1 MLPSALVSVYQ
12 QYKADT
18 DAIAGWLALTAKA
31 ANYSDHPLS
40 PPATSTGR
48 LKGKARAL
56 AKEQALKPKKVIL
69 PIRLFV
75 PLAKYITSL
84 KAPRILVPQ
93 SVINITERVIRQR
106 SVFSSRL
113 SHHGVNPSVEGDRSH
128 SYFVDIL
135 QQVVHLFRQNAA
147 QSPTTS
153 AESIDS
159 DEVGN
164 RFASL
169 QVEEPS
175 QRFLNANSAK
185 QPTAENNIVYEAE
198 PQNDLDDAIAA
209 YGMLL
214 QDLNKIRD
222 EIKQIWLSCSEG
234 SIELT
239 AAAIATNT
247 GVDLARYLI
256 DQVLPIFQLHGG
268 VGEVAEAFA
277 LEFIQKQDLND
288 CDLDPEEID
297 EIVGEMMIVV
307 NDFMTRLACCRD
319 CADRNN
325 EPWKPTPEPIQEL
338 LDKIEDEVASDT
350 QLLEELVSNLHAV
363 NWLAKGYLKVDE
375 IMSGLQQMETTK
387 TAPFYVCFALQV
399 TLDIHHTLGDWCL
412 EPAKHLDKELNFMI
426 ESIDQFYQ
434 DSANMS
440 ETMCKTCDCLKR
452 LQKEIK
458 DFQTDPTIESRKEF
472 YNRMHHASEPSEERH
487 RSMQLSP
494 VLCGLT
500 IFYFRASMHDLG
512 FVEFGRQYTI
522 KHAVHLYNALVK
534 EGLMENPWGDMQ
546 LAENF
551 YGRTNIFAGQ
561 KPENTRNYIKQ
572 LMIHEG
578 MTVRGLSELFGILE
592 GHSTSCEEPRTRGYR
607 QKKWRKSPNRGAPV
621 SAIFIERYYNRSKR
635 IDYRPEDVHEI
646 ISRRRSDESPPSPN
660 KGGRHSPHLLLQ
672 PLAEALTEESLE
684 VAFPRLLMHK
694 VCGEFLMQVK
704 NQCVEIIED
713 ELRKK
718 LRGRELVMTIL
729 SWLIWDPVLGKEL
742 LSRAARIANEIV
754 ASGSG
759 KRLVDVMETKF
770 DLSREQLEE
779 VCSKSKLAEDF

>member
-40 PPATSTGR
+40 PPTTSTGR

-56 AKEQALKPKKVIL
+56 AKEQALKPKKAIL
-69 PIRLFV
+69 PIKLFV

-113 SHHGVNPSVEGDRSH
+113 SHHGANPSVEGDRSH

-135 QQVVHLFRQNAA
+135 QQVVCLFRQNVA
-147 QSPTTS
+147 QSPTPS
-153 AESIDS
+153 VESIHS
-159 DEVGN
+159 DELGN

-169 QVEEPS
+169 HVEEPS
-175 QRFLNANSAK
+175 QEFLNATSAK
-185 QPTAENNIVYEAE
+185 QSTAENNIVYEAE
-198 PQNDLDDAIAA
+198 PQTDLDDAIAA

-222 EIKQIWLSCSEG
+222 EIKQIWLSCAEG
-234 SIELT
+234 SVELT

-268 VGEVAEAFA
+268 IGEVAEAFA
-277 LEFIQKQDLND
+277 LQFIRKQDLND
-288 CDLDPEEID
+288 SDLDPEEID
-297 EIVGEMMIVV
+297 AIVDEMMIVV
-307 NDFMTRLACCRD
+307 NDFARRLASCRD
-319 CADRNN
+319 CADRQN

-338 LDKIEDEVASDT
+338 LDKIEDEVASDN
-350 QLLEELVSNLHAV
+350 QLLGELVNNLHAV
-363 NWLAKGYLKVDE
+363 GWLAKGYLKVDE
-375 IMSGLQQMETTK
+375 IMSGLDQMQTTK

-426 ESIDQFYQ
+426 ESIDQFYK

-440 ETMCKTCDCLKR
+440 ETMCKTCDCLKKF
-452 LQKEIK
+452 QQEIK
-458 DFQTDPTIESRKEF
+458 DFQSDPTIESRKQF
-472 YNRMHHASEPSEERH
+472 YNCMNYASEPSEERH

-500 IFYFRASMHDLG
+500 IFYFRASMHDFG
-512 FVEFGRQYTI
+512 FIEFGRHYTI

-551 YGRTNIFAGQ
+551 YGRSNIFAGQ
-561 KPENTRNYIKQ
+561 KPESTRGYIKQ

-578 MTVRGLSELFGILE
+578 MTVRGLSELFGTLD
-592 GHSTSCEEPRTRGYR
+592 GHSTSCGEPRTRGYR
-607 QKKWRKSPNRGAPV
+607 NKKKAPNRGAPV
-621 SAIFIERYYNRSKR
+621 SAIFIERYYNRSQR
-635 IDYRPEDVHEI
+635 IDYRPEDVDEI
-646 ISRRRSDESPPSPN
+646 ISRRRRDEASPSPN
-660 KGGRHSPHLLLQ
+660 KCGRHSPHLLLQ

-704 NQCVEIIED
+704 GQCVETIE
-713 ELRKK
+713 EALRQKV
-718 LRGRELVMTIL
+718 RGRELVMIIFSL
-729 SWLIWDPVLGKEL
+729 LISDEILGKEL
-742 LSRAARIANEIV
+742 LSRAASIANEIV

-759 KRLVDVMETKF
+759 KRLVDVMDTEF

>member
-31 ANYSDHPLS
+31 ANYPGQLLS

-56 AKEQALKPKKVIL
+56 AKEQALKPKKAFL
-69 PIRLFV
+69 PIKLFV

-84 KAPRILVPQ
+84 KAPRVRVPQ

-113 SHHGVNPSVEGDRSH
+113 SHHGANPTVEDDRSH

-135 QQVVHLFRQNAA
+135 RQVVHLFRQNVVPP
-147 QSPTTS
+147 PTTS
-153 AESIDS
+153 TENINDV
-159 DEVGN
+159 EFEN

-169 QVEEPS
+169 HVEEPS
-175 QRFLNANSAK
+175 QEFLNAK
-185 QPTAENNIVYEAE
+185 IVQQPTTENNIVYEAE
-198 PQNDLDDAIAA
+198 PQTDLDDAIAA

-222 EIKQIWLSCSEG
+222 EIKQIWLSCAEG

-239 AAAIATNT
+239 AAALATNT

-277 LEFIQKQDLND
+277 LQFIQEQDLNNS
-288 CDLDPEEID
+288 DLTPEEID
-297 EIVGEMMIVV
+297 EVVDDKMFVV
-307 NDFMTRLACCRD
+307 NDFMKRFASCRD
-319 CADRNN
+319 CAHRHN
-325 EPWKPTPEPIQEL
+325 EPWNPTPQAIQDL
-338 LDKIEDEVASDT
+338 LDKIEDEVEADN
-350 QLLEELVSNLHAV
+350 QLLGELINNLLAVS
-363 NWLAKGYLKVDE
+363 WLAKEYLKVDE
-375 IMSGLQQMETTK
+375 IMSGLDAMDTTK

-412 EPAKHLDKELNFMI
+412 EPAKQLDNELNFMI
-426 ESIDQFYQ
+426 ESIDEFYKGA
-434 DSANMS
+434 ANMNGRAG
-440 ETMCKTCDCLKR
+440 KTCNCLR
-452 LQKEIK
+452 NFQQEIK
-458 DFQTDPTIESRKEF
+458 DFQTDPTIDVRKEF
-472 YNRMHHASEPSEERH
+472 YNCMNYNCEPSEERH

-500 IFYFRASMHDLG
+500 IFYFRASMHDFG
-512 FVEFGRQYTI
+512 FIEFARNRTI
-522 KHAVHLYNALVK
+522 QHAVHLYNALVK
-534 EGLMENPWGDMQ
+534 EDLIETPWSDMQ

-551 YGRTNIFAGQ
+551 FGRSNIFAGQ
-561 KPENTRNYIKQ
+561 KPASTRGYLKQ
-572 LMIHEG
+572 IMLQAG
-578 MTVRGLSELFGILE
+578 MTVRGLNELFGALD
-592 GHSTSCEEPRTRGYR
+592 GHSTSCEGPRTRGFR
-607 QKKWRKSPNRGAPV
+607 HKMKAVSRGAPV
-621 SAIFIERYYNRSKR
+621 SAIFIDRYYNQSNR
-635 IDYRPEDVHEI
+635 IDYRPEDVNEI
-646 ISRRRSDESPPSPN
+646 ISRRRCDEAPLSPN
-660 KGGRHSPHLLLQ
+660 KSGQHSPHLLLQ

-694 VCGEFLMQVK
+694 VCGEFLTNVK
-704 NQCVEIIED
+704 NQCAGTIKEVSGEKATSRDIVLLIFSA
-713 ELRKK
+713 
-718 LRGRELVMTIL
+718 LVG
-729 SWLIWDPVLGKEL
+729 DQVLGKEL
-742 LSRAARIANEIV
+742 LSKAAMIANDTV

-759 KRLVDVMETKF
+759 KRLVDVMETEF
-770 DLSREQLEE
+770 EFSREQLEE